1 MCIRDSLFSD
11 IVGFTNLSS
20 NNESLAIQ
28 LLDKQRSLLKP
39 IVENHSGE
47 WLKEMGD
54 GLLLSFD
61 SSLDAV
67 KCSIKMQQAIQDDS
81 RLNLRIGIHQG
92 DIYTMNQ
99 DVYGDD
105 VNIASRIESLAPE
118 GGVCISDKVHSDIS
132 GTPDVKTQ
140 YIGYRK
146 LKGVGQDTKIYCII
160 ADGLT
165 KFRRPLLPLITG
177 WSCLTLGFLGLIGA
191 LIGSIFSD
199 FASDFNTFMRDAPK
213 AFMRHLAFIM
223 IGYSNL
229 MYVSGVSSKS
239 QKYLVYTSYAL
250 LLFFCI
256 GFLFVYL
263 TEPPE
268 NF

>member
-1 MCIRDSLFSD
+1 
-11 IVGFTNLSS
+11 
-20 NNESLAIQ
+20 
-28 LLDKQRSLLKP
+28 
-39 IVENHSGE
+39 
-47 WLKEMGD
+47 MGD

-81 RLNLRIGIHQG
+81 QLNLRIGVHQG

-118 GGVCISDKVHSDIS
+118 GGVCISDKVHNDIS

-146 LKGVGQDTKIYCII
+146 LKGVGQDTKIYCIT

-165 KFRRPLLPLITG
+165 KFRRPILPLITG
-177 WSCLTLGFLGLIGA
+177 WSCITLGSLGLAGA
-191 LIGSIFSD
+191 IITSIFGGV
-199 FASDFNTFMRDAPK
+199 FPDFNTFMIEAPK
-213 AFMRHLAFIM
+213 GFMRHIAFIM

-250 LLFFCI
+250 LVFFCI
-256 GFLFVYL
+256 GLLFVSFA
-263 TEPPE
+263 EPPE